1 MRNNDELFMRAAI
14 AKARQGIKR
23 GQTPFGA
30 CVVKNNKVIS
40 CEHNLVW
47 RNNDITAHAE
57 IVAIRYACRK
67 LKTINLSGCM
77 LYSTCEPC
85 PMCFSAC
92 HWAGI
97 SRIVYG
103 ARIRDARRC
112 GFSELGI
119 SNARMKKIGKS
130 RMKISAGVLRQENL
144 SLFDL
149 WSRQN
154 NPRSY

>member
-77 LYSTCEPC
+77 LYSTCEP
-85 PMCFSAC
+85 
-92 HWAGI
+92 
-97 SRIVYG
+97 
-103 ARIRDARRC
+103 
-112 GFSELGI
+112 
-119 SNARMKKIGKS
+119 
-130 RMKISAGVLRQENL
+130 
-144 SLFDL
+144 
-149 WSRQN
+149 
-154 NPRSY
+154 